1 VHCLMFRQSLQLH
14 VDPFGRQDGRKHMNR
29 TNVGLKLSI
38 NGNPMGIKNTE
49 NIPTKPLD
57 AA

>member
-1 VHCLMFRQSLQLH
+1 MFRQSLQLH